1 MEVEWRYLQN
11 FSNMKKEILEEIT
24 KNQTELKNLPNSK
37 LVEMLDFLSQEFDDT
52 KEHLIKMTYYLDNI
66 ELLYNNILKE
76 HESRVK

>member
-1 MEVEWRYLQN
+1 MEVRSKYSQN

-66 ELLYNNILKE
+66 ELMYNNILKE
-76 HESRVK
+76 HETRVK

>member
-1 MEVEWRYLQN
+1 
-11 FSNMKKEILEEIT
+11 MKKEILEEIT